1 MDIAERMKAYEEAS
15 RPTFPRRI
23 PILLRVDGKTFHTL
37 TSDCARPFDHDL
49 MEAMDAV
56 ALALVSQVQGSQ
68 LAYVQSDE
76 VSVLVHGYRTIHS
89 QPWLGGDVQKMA
101 SIAASEAT
109 VAFNSVFKKWNRA
122 GRFDARVF
130 LVPESD
136 VCNYF
141 IWRQQD
147 ASRNSVHMVARA
159 HFSHREIGSRTT
171 SEMQELLWQ
180 QKKINWNDF
189 PTSCKR
195 GRCAVRRTFER
206 DGAERSEWRM
216 DQEIPLFTADRPY
229 VEQYLETAE
238 DEDTEQPTGTGLAT

>member
-1 MDIAERMKAYEEAS
+1 MDLADRMKTYEEAS

-23 PILLRVDGKTFHTL
+23 PLIVRVDGKTFHTL
-37 TSDCARPFDHDL
+37 TSDCVRPFDMDL

-56 ALALVSQVQGSQ
+56 ALALVAEVQGAQ

-76 VSVLVHGYRTIHS
+76 VSVLVHGYKTIHS
-89 QPWLGGDVQKMA
+89 QPWLAGDVQKMA

-109 VAFNSVFKKWNRA
+109 VAFNSSFKRRL

-147 ASRNSVHMVARA
+147 ASRNSVHMAARA
-159 HFSHREIGSRTT
+159 HFSHQEIGSRST

-189 PTSCKR
+189 ATSCKR
-195 GRCAVRRTFER
+195 GRCAVRHTFQR
-206 DGAERSEWRM
+206 DGAERSEWQM
-216 DQEIPLFTADRPY
+216 DQQIPLFTADRQY
-229 VEQYLETAE
+229 IEQHLRTAE
-238 DEDTEQPTGTGLAT
+238 DDDVEQSTGTG